1 MSDGW
6 TCPLPFRD
14 HDRVTLGHGGGGVL
28 TAELVEHVIL
38 PGFGEA
44 AGDVTV
50 DAAVLEL
57 RPTPQPP
64 PRSAG
69 VGSSPDHNPARL
81 AFTTDGYVVRPLI
94 FPGGDIGSLA
104 VNGTVNDLA
113 MAGAQPLALS
123 AGFVLEEGLEL
134 ATLHRI
140 ATSMGAAATAAGVAI
155 AAGDTKVVE
164 AGNADGMYIT
174 TAGVGVV
181 PSGVDVRPERA
192 APDDVIIVSGD
203 IGVHGIT
210 VLSQRDGLEFG
221 TELESDSAALN
232 GLVATVLDAC
242 PDVHVLRDL
251 TRGGLAA
258 ALCEIAQTAD
268 VGLSFDEAR
277 LPVPGPVAAACGFLG
292 LDPTH
297 VANEGKL
304 VAIVPAVDA
313 DAVMTAMRAH
323 PAGTAAVAIGT
334 VTDEHPGTVV
344 CRTPL
349 GASRIVDRP
358 LGEQLPR
365 IC

>member
-1 MSDGW
+1 MADGW

-44 AGDVTV
+44 AGDATV
-50 DAAVLEL
+50 DAAVLDVD
-57 RPTPQPP
+57 
-64 PRSAG
+64 AG
-69 VGSSPDHNPARL
+69 RL
-81 AFTTDGYVVRPLI
+81 AFTTDAYVVRPLI

-113 MAGAQPLALS
+113 MTGAQPLALS
-123 AGFVLEEGLEL
+123 AGLVLEEGLEV

-140 ATSMGAAATAAGVAI
+140 ATSMGAAATAAGVTI
-155 AAGDTKVVE
+155 EAGDTKVVE
-164 AGNADGMYIT
+164 AGNADGMYVT

-181 PSGVDVRPERA
+181 PVGVDIRPERA
-192 APDDVIIVSGD
+192 TAGDVIIVSGT
-203 IGVHGIT
+203 IGEHGIA

-221 TELESDSAALN
+221 TDLVSDTAALN
-232 GLVATVLDAC
+232 GLVATMLDAC
-242 PDVHVLRDL
+242 PGLHVLRDL

-258 ALCEIAQTAD
+258 ALCEIASTAD
-268 VGLSFDEAR
+268 RGLRFEEA
-277 LPVPGPVAAACGFLG
+277 LVPVPGPVAAACGFLG

-304 VAIVPAVDA
+304 VAIVPAADA
-313 DAVMTAMRAH
+313 DAVVTAMRAH
-323 PAGTAAVAIGT
+323 PQGSDAVMIGT
-334 VTDEHPGTVV
+334 VTDDRPGTVV

-349 GASRIVDRP
+349 GSSRIVDRP

>member
-1 MSDGW
+1 MADGW

-28 TAELVEHVIL
+28 TAELVEHIIL

-44 AGDVTV
+44 SGDATV
-50 DAAVLEL
+50 DAAVLDVD
-57 RPTPQPP
+57 
-64 PRSAG
+64 AG
-69 VGSSPDHNPARL
+69 RL
-81 AFTTDGYVVRPLI
+81 AFTTDAYVVRPLM

-113 MAGAQPLALS
+113 MTGAQPLALS
-123 AGFVLEEGLEL
+123 AGFVLEEGLEVV
-134 ATLHRI
+134 TLHRI
-140 ATSMGAAATAAGVAI
+140 ATSMGAAATAAGVRI
-155 AAGDTKVVE
+155 EAGDTKVVE

-181 PSGVDVRPERA
+181 PVGVDIRPERA
-192 APDDVIIVSGD
+192 MAGDVIIVSGN
-203 IGVHGIT
+203 IGEHGIA

-221 TELESDSAALN
+221 TVLASDTAALN
-232 GLVATVLDAC
+232 GLVATMLDAG
-242 PDVHVLRDL
+242 PDLHVLRDL

-258 ALCEIAQTAD
+258 ALCEIASTAD
-268 VGLSFDEAR
+268 IGLRFEET
-277 LPVPGPVAAACGFLG
+277 LVPVPGPVAAACGFLG

-304 VAIVPAVDA
+304 VAIVPAADA
-313 DAVMTAMRAH
+313 DAVVAAMRAH
-323 PAGTAAVAIGT
+323 PHGSAAVMIGT
-334 VTDEHPGTVV
+334 VTAEHPGTVV
-344 CRTPL
+344 CQTPL
-349 GASRIVDRP
+349 GSSRIVDRP

>member
-1 MSDGW
+1 VADGW

-28 TAELVEHVIL
+28 TAELVEHLIL
-38 PGFGEA
+38 PGFGDA
-44 AGDVTV
+44 AGDATV

-57 RPTPQPP
+57 PVPHPP
-64 PRSAG
+64 SNFG
-69 VGSSPDHNPARL
+69 GSGSPPDPNPPKL
-81 AFTTDGYVVRPLI
+81 AFTTDAYVVRPLE

-113 MAGAQPLALS
+113 MSGAQPLALS
-123 AGFVLEEGLEL
+123 AGFVLEEGLEV

-140 ATSMGAAATAAGVAI
+140 ATSMGEAATAAGVTI
-155 AAGDTKVVE
+155 EAGDTKVVE

-174 TAGVGVV
+174 TAGVGIV
-181 PSGVDVRPERA
+181 PPDVDIRPDRA
-192 APDDVIIVSGD
+192 TAGDVIIVSGK
-203 IGVHGIT
+203 IGEHGIA
-210 VLSQRDGLEFG
+210 VLSQRDGLGFG
-221 TELESDSAALN
+221 TELESDTAALN
-232 GLVATVLDAC
+232 GLVATMLDTC

-258 ALCEIAQTAD
+258 AFCEIASTAD
-268 VGLSFDEAR
+268 VGMRFDEA
-277 LPVPGPVAAACGFLG
+277 LVPVPGPVAAACGFLG

-304 VAIVPAVDA
+304 VAIVPAAGA
-313 DAVMTAMRAH
+313 DAVVGAMRAH
-323 PAGTAAVAIGT
+323 PHGEGAVVIGT

>member
-1 MSDGW
+1 MADGW

-44 AGDVTV
+44 AGDATV

-57 RPTPQPP
+57 PTPRSVPELAGLRSPP
-64 PRSAG
+64 
-69 VGSSPDHNPARL
+69 DQDPARL
-81 AFTTDGYVVRPLI
+81 AFTTDAYVVRPLI

-113 MAGAQPLALS
+113 MTGAQPLALS
-123 AGFVLEEGLEL
+123 AGFVLEEGLEVT
-134 ATLHRI
+134 TLHRI
-140 ATSMGAAATAAGVAI
+140 ATSMGEAATAAGVRI
-155 AAGDTKVVE
+155 EAGDTKVVE

-181 PSGVDVRPERA
+181 PPGVDLRPERA
-192 APDDVIIVSGD
+192 AAGDVIIVSGD
-203 IGVHGIT
+203 IGVHGIA

-232 GLVATVLDAC
+232 GLVAAVLDAC

-258 ALCEIAQTAD
+258 ALCEIALTAE
-268 VGLSFDEAR
+268 VGLSFEEA
-277 LPVPGPVAAACGFLG
+277 LVPVPGPVAAACGFLG

-304 VAIVPAVDA
+304 VAIVPAGDA
-313 DAVMTAMRAH
+313 DALVEAMQAH
-323 PAGTAAVAIGT
+323 PQGSGAVAIGT
-334 VTDEHPGTVV
+334 VSDEHPGTVV

>member
-1 MSDGW
+1 MADGW

-44 AGDVTV
+44 AGDATV

-57 RPTPQPP
+57 PTPRSVPELAGLRSPP
-64 PRSAG
+64 
-69 VGSSPDHNPARL
+69 DQDPARL
-81 AFTTDGYVVRPLI
+81 AFTTDAYVVRPLI

-113 MAGAQPLALS
+113 MTGAQPLALS
-123 AGFVLEEGLEL
+123 AGFVLEEGLEV

-140 ATSMGAAATAAGVAI
+140 ATSMGQAAASAGVRI
-155 AAGDTKVVE
+155 EAGDTKVVE

-181 PSGVDVRPERA
+181 PSGVDLRPERA
-192 APDDVIIVSGD
+192 MAGDAVIVSGD
-203 IGVHGIT
+203 IGVHGVT

-221 TELESDSAALN
+221 TELESDTAALN
-232 GLVATVLDAC
+232 GLVAAMLDAC

-268 VGLSFDEAR
+268 VGLRFEEA
-277 LPVPGPVAAACGFLG
+277 LVPVPGPVAAACGFLG

-304 VAIVPAVDA
+304 VAIVPLADRDEVVAALRSHPQGKGAV
-313 DAVMTAMRAH
+313 
-323 PAGTAAVAIGT
+323 PIGT

-349 GASRIVDRP
+349 GASRVIDRP